1 MLAWQARLASAKP
14 RVLVTGG
21 LLAEAALSLTL
32 SRYRIAVCRG
42 RDVLL
47 PCPENVMPRRKSLL
61 AQMYESRQ
69 KAKLQ
74 QKKLEEQ
81 AARAWAAEDRRI
93 AAQAEK
99 EAAQLRREEER
110 AAQARLRDEQQ
121 AERARQQAAAQAER
135 LAAQQAREQER
146 QAATQAREQQRREA
160 AERRER
166 QAREADR
173 RRRAVERRVAEAEVR
188 TEAVQATVAA
198 FEQLLTDRSR
208 HLAAHSRHAEAAFNA
223 HGPEAFVAAV
233 QRALATSVYPEGLD
247 GSCAAQ
253 YIPESREL
261 LVEYELPRQDVIPA
275 VTGYRYA
282 KAKDIVQPEP
292 RKKPEINRLY
302 ERLIAR
308 VALRTLA
315 EAFDVVPAALVGG
328 IVFNGY
334 VSAKDRATGKPVRP
348 LLLSVHAPRD
358 AFAEI
363 VLDEPE
369 LDPKACL
376 RGYLN
381 ALISEHPYDLEPV
394 EPVLKFDL
402 RKFKFVEEMN
412 VIAGL
417 DSRPDLLALK
427 PVEFEHL
434 IRELF
439 EAMGMKSWVTQAS
452 RDEGVDGV
460 AVNEDP
466 IVGGLC
472 IIQAKR
478 YSKIVG
484 LEAVHALAGVM
495 DDKNAAKGVL
505 VTTSWV
511 GKASRDFAAR
521 NGSRIEIIEG
531 RHLKSLLREHLG
543 LDVLIGLPKLPPG
556 WERHE
561 VS

>member
-1 MLAWQARLASAKP
+1 
-14 RVLVTGG
+14 
-21 LLAEAALSLTL
+21 
-32 SRYRIAVCRG
+32 
-42 RDVLL
+42 
-47 PCPENVMPRRKSLL
+47 
-61 AQMYESRQ
+61 MYEARQ

-74 QKKLEEQ
+74 QRKLEEQ
-81 AARAWAAEDRRI
+81 ASRAWAAEERKV
-93 AAQAEK
+93 ATQMEK
-99 EAAQLRREEER
+99 EAAQQRREAER
-110 AAQARLRDEQQ
+110 TAQARLREEQQ
-121 AERARQQAAAQAER
+121 AERARQQEAAQAER
-135 LAAQQAREQER
+135 QAAAEARER
-146 QAATQAREQQRREA
+146 QRQEA
-160 AERRER
+160 AERREQ
-166 QAREADR
+166 QAREADQR
-173 RRRAVERRVAEAEVR
+173 RHATERRMAEAEVR

-198 FEQLLTDRSR
+198 FERLLADRNR
-208 HLAAHSRHAEAAFNA
+208 QLAAHGRHAEDAFNA
-223 HGPEAFVAAV
+223 GGPEAFVEAV
-233 QRALATSVYPEGLD
+233 QRALATSVYPDGLD

-253 YIPESREL
+253 YLPESREL
-261 LVEYELPRQDVIPA
+261 YVEYELPRQDVIPA
-275 VTGYRYA
+275 VTGYRYV
-282 KAKDIVQPEP
+282 KTKDEVVPVP
-292 RKKPEINRLY
+292 RKDTEVNKLY
-302 ERLIAR
+302 EKLIAR

-315 EAFDVVPAALVGG
+315 EAFDAAPVTLVAA

-348 LLLSVHAPRD
+348 LLLSVHAPREE
-358 AFAEI
+358 FAEI

-381 ALISEHPYDLEPV
+381 AMVSPHPYDLEAVPPV
-394 EPVLKFDL
+394 VQFDL

-412 VIAGL
+412 VVAGL
-417 DSRPDLLALK
+417 DSRQDLLALQ
-427 PVEFEHL
+427 PVQFEHL

-452 RDEGVDGV
+452 KDEGVDGV

-495 DDKNAAKGVL
+495 EDKNAAKGVL

-531 RHLKSLLREHLG
+531 RHLKSLLKEHLG
-543 LDVLIGLPKLPPG
+543 LDVLISLPKLPPD

>member
-1 MLAWQARLASAKP
+1 M
-14 RVLVTGG
+14 
-21 LLAEAALSLTL
+21 
-32 SRYRIAVCRG
+32 
-42 RDVLL
+42 
-47 PCPENVMPRRKSLL
+47 
-61 AQMYESRQ
+61 
-69 KAKLQ
+69 
-74 QKKLEEQ
+74 
-81 AARAWAAEDRRI
+81 
-93 AAQAEK
+93 
-99 EAAQLRREEER
+99 
-110 AAQARLRDEQQ
+110 
-121 AERARQQAAAQAER
+121 
-135 LAAQQAREQER
+135 
-146 QAATQAREQQRREA
+146 
-160 AERRER
+160 
-166 QAREADR
+166 
-173 RRRAVERRVAEAEVR
+173 AEAEVR

-198 FEQLLTDRSR
+198 FERLLADRSR
-208 HLAAHSRHAEAAFNA
+208 HLAAYSRHAEAAFSA

-233 QRALATSVYPEGLD
+233 QRALATSVYPESLD

-261 LVEYELPRQDVIPA
+261 LVEYEVPRQGVIPA
-275 VTGYRYA
+275 VTGYRYI
-282 KAKDIVQPEP
+282 KTKDIVQPEP

-302 ERLIAR
+302 EKLIAR

-315 EAFDVVPAALVGG
+315 EAFDVVPAALVDG

-381 ALISEHPYDLEPV
+381 ALISDHPYDLEPV

-412 VIAGL
+412 VVAGL
-417 DSRPDLLALK
+417 DSRPDMLALK

-434 IRELF
+434 IRQLF
-439 EAMGMKSWVTQAS
+439 EAMGMKSWVTQLS

-478 YSKIVG
+478 YSKVVE
-484 LEAVHALAGVM
+484 LESVHALAGVM

-543 LDVLIGLPKLPPG
+543 LDALSACPSCPPAGNATRSPDKRRGPHDQHLRPVRLPPLAARESTGVMAGNGEVVPYGGFLLIIGVSVNNSCRHAG
-556 WERHE
+556 WVLDAE
-561 VS
+561 VAAACISAFFAASLRASTASQQNTRTMRR

>member
-1 MLAWQARLASAKP
+1 
-14 RVLVTGG
+14 
-21 LLAEAALSLTL
+21 
-32 SRYRIAVCRG
+32 
-42 RDVLL
+42 
-47 PCPENVMPRRKSLL
+47 MPRRKSLI
-61 AQMYESRQ
+61 AQMYEARQ

-74 QKKLEEQ
+74 QRKLEEQ
-81 AARAWAAEDRRI
+81 ASRAWAAEERKV
-93 AAQAEK
+93 ATQMEK
-99 EAAQLRREEER
+99 EAAQQRREAER
-110 AAQARLRDEQQ
+110 TAQARLREEQQ
-121 AERARQQAAAQAER
+121 AERARQQEAAQAER
-135 LAAQQAREQER
+135 QAAAEARER
-146 QAATQAREQQRREA
+146 QRQEA
-160 AERRER
+160 AERREQ
-166 QAREADR
+166 QAREADQR
-173 RRRAVERRVAEAEVR
+173 RHATERRMAEAEVR

-198 FEQLLTDRSR
+198 FERLLADRNR
-208 HLAAHSRHAEAAFNA
+208 QLAAHGRHAEDAFNA
-223 HGPEAFVAAV
+223 GGPEAFVEAV
-233 QRALATSVYPEGLD
+233 QRALATSVYPDGLD

-253 YIPESREL
+253 YLPESREL
-261 LVEYELPRQDVIPA
+261 YVEYELPRQDVIPA
-275 VTGYRYA
+275 VTGYRYV
-282 KAKDIVQPEP
+282 KTKDEVVPVP
-292 RKKPEINRLY
+292 RKDTEVNKLY
-302 ERLIAR
+302 EKLIAR

-315 EAFDVVPAALVGG
+315 EAFDAAPVTLVAA

-348 LLLSVHAPRD
+348 LLLSVHAPREE
-358 AFAEI
+358 FAEI

-381 ALISEHPYDLEPV
+381 AMVSPHPYDLEAVPPV
-394 EPVLKFDL
+394 VQFDL

-412 VIAGL
+412 VVAGL
-417 DSRPDLLALK
+417 DSRQDLLALQ
-427 PVEFEHL
+427 PVQFEHL

-452 RDEGVDGV
+452 KDEGVDGV

-495 DDKNAAKGVL
+495 EDKNAAKGVL

-531 RHLKSLLREHLG
+531 RHLKSLLKEHLG
-543 LDVLIGLPKLPPG
+543 LDVLISLPKLPPD

>member
-1 MLAWQARLASAKP
+1 
-14 RVLVTGG
+14 
-21 LLAEAALSLTL
+21 
-32 SRYRIAVCRG
+32 
-42 RDVLL
+42 
-47 PCPENVMPRRKSLL
+47 MPRRKSLL
-61 AQMYESRQ
+61 AQVYESRQ

-74 QKKLEEQ
+74 QQKMEEQ
-81 AARAWAAEDRRI
+81 TARAWAAEERRV
-93 AAQAEK
+93 AAQMEK
-99 EAAQLRREEER
+99 EAAQQRREAER
-110 AAQARLRDEQQ
+110 AAQTRLQEAQQ
-121 AERARQQAAAQAER
+121 AERTRQQEAVKAER
-135 LAAQQAREQER
+135 LAAQQQRERER
-146 QAATQAREQQRREA
+146 QEAAEAREQQRREA
-160 AERRER
+160 AERRDQ
-166 QAREADR
+166 QASEADR
-173 RRRAVERRVAEAEVR
+173 RRRAAERRVAEAEVK
-188 TEAVQATVAA
+188 TEAAQAAITA
-198 FEQLLTDRSR
+198 FERLLPDRNR
-208 HLAAHSRHAEAAFNA
+208 HLAARSRHAEDAFNTG
-223 HGPEAFVAAV
+223 GPEALVEAI
-233 QRALATSVYPEGLD
+233 QRALATSVYPDGLD

-261 LVEYELPRQDVIPA
+261 WVEYELPRQDVIPA
-275 VTGYRYA
+275 VTGYRYV
-282 KAKDIVQPEP
+282 KARDQIVPEP
-292 RKKPEINRLY
+292 RKETEVKKLY
-302 ERLIAR
+302 EKLIAR

-315 EAFDVVPAALVGG
+315 EAFDAAPATLVAG

-334 VSAKDRATGKPVRP
+334 VSAKDRATGKPIRP
-348 LLLSVHAPRD
+348 LLLSVHAPREE
-358 AFAEI
+358 FSEI

-376 RGYLN
+376 RSFN
-381 ALISEHPYDLEPV
+381 ALISPHPYDLEAVAPV
-394 EPVLKFDL
+394 VQFDL

-495 DDKNAAKGVL
+495 EDKNAAKGVL

-531 RHLKSLLREHLG
+531 RHLKSLLKEHLG

>member
-1 MLAWQARLASAKP
+1 
-14 RVLVTGG
+14 
-21 LLAEAALSLTL
+21 
-32 SRYRIAVCRG
+32 
-42 RDVLL
+42 
-47 PCPENVMPRRKSLL
+47 MPRRKSML
-61 AQMYESRQ
+61 AQMYAARQ
-69 KAKLQ
+69 KSKLQ
-74 QKKLEEQ
+74 RQREEER
-81 AARAWAAEDRRI
+81 ARKEWLVEERRI
-93 AAQAEK
+93 ATQLEK
-99 EAAQLRREEER
+99 EAAQQRREEEH
-110 AAQARLRDEQQ
+110 AAQAKLREQQQ
-121 AERARQQAAAQAER
+121 AERARQQAAAKTER
-135 LAAQQAREQER
+135 LAAQQERERER
-146 QAATQAREQQRREA
+146 QAAAELRENQRREAEERREQQRREA
-160 AERRER
+160 DRSRRVTERRI
-166 QAREADR
+166 
-173 RRRAVERRVAEAEVR
+173 AEAEVR
-188 TEAVQATVAA
+188 TEAVRAKVAA
-198 FEQLLTDRSR
+198 FERLLLDRNR
-208 HLAAHSRHAEAAFNA
+208 HLAVRSRRAEDAFNA
-223 HGPEAFVAAV
+223 RGPEAFVEAI

-253 YIPESREL
+253 YIPESAEL
-261 LVEYELPRQDVIPA
+261 WVEYELPRQEVVPA
-275 VTGYRYA
+275 VTGYRYV
-282 KAKDIVQPEP
+282 KSKELIQPEP
-292 RKKPEINRLY
+292 RKEVEINRLY
-302 ERLIAR
+302 ERLVAR

-315 EAFDVVPAALVGG
+315 EAFDVAPPTLVSG

-348 LLLSVHAPRD
+348 LLISVHAMREP
-358 AFAEI
+358 FAEI

-376 RGYLN
+376 KGHLN
-381 ALISEHPYDLEPV
+381 AMLSPHPYDLEAV
-394 EPVLKFDL
+394 APVLKFDL
-402 RKFKFVEEMN
+402 RRFKFVEEMN
-412 VIAGL
+412 VLAGL
-417 DSRPDLLALK
+417 DSRTDLLGLK

-495 DDKNAAKGVL
+495 DDMNAAKGVL

-531 RHLKSLLREHLG
+531 RNLKALLKEHLG
-543 LDVLIGLPKLPPG
+543 LDVLISLPKLPTG
-556 WERHE
+556 WEQHD
-561 VS
+561 VA

>member
-1 MLAWQARLASAKP
+1 MY
-14 RVLVTGG
+14 
-21 LLAEAALSLTL
+21 AAHH
-32 SRYRIAVCRG
+32 
-42 RDVLL
+42 
-47 PCPENVMPRRKSLL
+47 
-61 AQMYESRQ
+61 
-69 KAKLQ
+69 KAKVDRQ
-74 QKKLEEQ
+74 RVEVQAQK
-81 AARAWAAEDRRI
+81 AWAAEARKN
-93 AAQAEK
+93 AAHEAK
-99 EAAQLRREEER
+99 EEAQRRREEER
-110 AAQARLRDEQQ
+110 AEQARLRAEQQ
-121 AERARQQAAAQAER
+121 AERQAAQEER
-135 LAAQQAREQER
+135 ER
-146 QAATQAREQQRREA
+146 QRRAAAQAREQQRQQ
-160 AERRER
+160 AETRRLTA
-166 QAREADR
+166 Q
-173 RRRAVERRVAEAEVR
+173 RRVAEAELMA
-188 TEAVQATVAA
+188 EAVRAKVAA
-198 FEQLLTDRSR
+198 FERLLADRNRRLAGRSR
-208 HLAAHSRHAEAAFNA
+208 RAEDAFNTRGA
-223 HGPEAFVAAV
+223 EAFVDAI

-253 YIPESREL
+253 YVPESGEL
-261 LVEYELPRQDVIPA
+261 WAEYELPRQQVVPA
-275 VTGYRYA
+275 VTGYRYV
-282 KAKDIVQPEP
+282 KNKDAIQPDP
-292 RKKPEINRLY
+292 RKETEIKKLY
-302 ERLIAR
+302 EKLIAR

-315 EAFDVVPAALVGG
+315 EAFDVAPVTLVSG

-334 VSAKDRATGKPVRP
+334 VSAKDRATGKAVRP
-348 LLLSVHAPRD
+348 LLISVHATRD
-358 AFAEI
+358 AFGEI

-369 LDPKACL
+369 LDPVACL

-381 ALISEHPYDLEPV
+381 AVISPHPYDLEPV
-394 EPVLKFDL
+394 RPVLQFDL
-402 RKFKFVEEMN
+402 SKYKFVEEMS

-439 EAMGMKSWVTQAS
+439 EARGLKSWVTQAS

-478 YSKIVG
+478 YSKVVE

-495 DDKNAAKGVL
+495 EDKNAAKGVL

-531 RHLKSLLREHLG
+531 RQLKYLLKEHLG
-543 LDVLIGLPKLPPG
+543 LDVLISLPKLPPG
-556 WERHE
+556 WDQAD

>member
-1 MLAWQARLASAKP
+1 
-14 RVLVTGG
+14 
-21 LLAEAALSLTL
+21 
-32 SRYRIAVCRG
+32 
-42 RDVLL
+42 
-47 PCPENVMPRRKSLL
+47 MPRRKSLL
-61 AQMYESRQ
+61 AQMYEARQ
-69 KAKLQ
+69 KARLQ
-74 QKKLEEQ
+74 QQKLEEQ
-81 AARAWAAEDRRI
+81 AARAWAAEERRV

-110 AAQARLRDEQQ
+110 AAQARLREEQQ
-121 AERARQQAAAQAER
+121 AERTRQQAAAKAER
-135 LAAQQAREQER
+135 LAAQQVREQER
-146 QAATQAREQQRREA
+146 QAAARAREQQQREA
-160 AERRER
+160 AERRDQ
-166 QAREADR
+166 QASEADR
-173 RRRAVERRVAEAEVR
+173 RRRAVERRVAEAEFR
-188 TEAVQATVAA
+188 TEAVRATVTA
-198 FEQLLTDRSR
+198 FERLLADRNR
-208 HLAAHSRHAEAAFNA
+208 DLVAHSRGAEAIFNA
-223 HGPEAFVAAV
+223 HGPDAFVAAI
-233 QRALATSVYPEGLD
+233 QQALATSVYPQGLD
-247 GSCAAQ
+247 GSCAAR

-261 LVEYELPRQDVIPA
+261 WVEYELPRQEVIPA
-275 VTGYRYA
+275 VTGYRYM
-282 KAKDIVQPEP
+282 KTKDLIQAEP
-292 RKKPEINRLY
+292 RKPAEVNKLY
-302 ERLIAR
+302 EKLIGR

-315 EAFDVVPAALVGG
+315 EAFDVAPATLVGG

-348 LLLSVHAPRD
+348 LLLSVQAMRD

-381 ALISEHPYDLEPV
+381 ALISPHPWDLVPV

-402 RKFKFVEEMN
+402 SKYKFVEEMD

-417 DSRPDLLALK
+417 DSRPDLLALS
-427 PVEFEHL
+427 PGEFEHL
-434 IRELF
+434 TRKLF
-439 EAMGMKSWVTQAS
+439 EAMGMKSWKTQDS
-452 RDEGVDGV
+452 KDDGVDAV

-484 LEAVHALAGVM
+484 VEAVHALAGVM
-495 DDKNAAKGVL
+495 EDKNAAKGVL

-561 VS
+561 IS